1 MFKLPSYV
9 NLALD
14 ILNSKGEAFIVGGC
28 VRDLLLGREPHDYDI
43 TTNLKPYEVQE
54 LFKDY
59 KQFNNNGLSHGTVT
73 VLIDSYPLE
82 ITTYRIDGKYS
93 DGRHPS
99 SVDFTDDLKL
109 DLSRRDF
116 TINAMAYNSNLGLID
131 FFNGISDL
139 KTGIIRTVG
148 DPYKRFNEDYL
159 RILRAL
165 RFKGRFKFNIET
177 NTKYSMQLLAPN
189 LNLISSERINQELHQ
204 ILISDDILNILL
216 DYKEIIKAIIPEME
230 KNFDFNQYSKWHFHD
245 VYSHIAYVTSYV
257 KQDFTLRLAALLH
270 DIGKGYCFQEE
281 LIDGKLVR
289 HFRGHAEKS
298 CEISRVILN
307 RLRVSNEEK
316 EEILYLILNH
326 DYPLE
331 SDKSIKKLILKTKD
345 RSLDLIL
352 KLIDLKEA
360 DHKDHLIN
368 SYDIDNL
375 RNRVIYIYNSLDALT
390 IKDLKINGNDLINL
404 GIKGPKIG
412 FYLNECFNKVF
423 NNELQNDHK
432 ILLEYIK
439 EMVNSN

>member
-230 KNFDFNQYSKWHFHD
+230 KNFDFNQYLSLI
-245 VYSHIAYVTSYV
+245 HI
-257 KQDFTLRLAALLH
+257 
-270 DIGKGYCFQEE
+270 
-281 LIDGKLVR
+281 
-289 HFRGHAEKS
+289 
-298 CEISRVILN
+298 
-307 RLRVSNEEK
+307 
-316 EEILYLILNH
+316 
-326 DYPLE
+326 
-331 SDKSIKKLILKTKD
+331 
-345 RSLDLIL
+345 
-352 KLIDLKEA
+352 
-360 DHKDHLIN
+360 
-368 SYDIDNL
+368 
-375 RNRVIYIYNSLDALT
+375 
-390 IKDLKINGNDLINL
+390 
-404 GIKGPKIG
+404 
-412 FYLNECFNKVF
+412 
-423 NNELQNDHK
+423 
-432 ILLEYIK
+432 
-439 EMVNSN
+439 